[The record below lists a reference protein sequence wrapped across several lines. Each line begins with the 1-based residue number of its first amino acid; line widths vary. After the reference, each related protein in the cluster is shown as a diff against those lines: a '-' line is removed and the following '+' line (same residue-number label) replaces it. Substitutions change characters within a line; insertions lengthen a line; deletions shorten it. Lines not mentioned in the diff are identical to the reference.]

1 MSRGEDQKRVV
12 LSVLDRLLD
21 DEPGHSS
28 EAPLDDSLL
37 LRHTQQ
43 AIRRDLQ
50 DLLNSRIRC
59 VPWNPEW
66 KELPDSLLNYG
77 LPDFT
82 AAGMDAASNPD
93 KVLESIR
100 QTIER
105 WEPRLSGVRIR
116 QTTDNSYFNRVIKF
130 RIEAT
135 MMINEKKHVLFYESV
150 LEATTG
156 QFDVK

>member
-1 MSRGEDQKRVV
+1 MSRGDDAKRVV

-21 DEPGHSS
+21 DEPDRSD

-37 LRHTQQ
+37 LRYTQQ

-50 DLLNSRIRC
+50 DLLNTRIRC
-59 VPWNPEW
+59 VSWNPEW

-82 AAGMDAASNPD
+82 VAALDAASHPD

-105 WEPRLSGVRIR
+105 WEPRLTGVRIR
-116 QTTDNSYFNRVIKF
+116 QTSGDSYFNRVIKF

-135 MMINEKKHVLFYESV
+135 MMINEKKHVLMYESV

>member
-1 MSRGEDQKRVV
+1 MSRGEDQKRIV

-21 DEPGHSS
+21 EEPDHSG

-37 LRHTQQ
+37 LRYTQQ
-43 AIRRDLQ
+43 AVRRDLQ
-50 DLLNSRIRC
+50 DLLNARIRC
-59 VPWNPEW
+59 VPWNVEW
-66 KELPDSLLNYG
+66 KELSDSLLNYG

-82 AAGMDAASNPD
+82 AAGMDAASNPE

-116 QTTDNSYFNRVIKF
+116 QTSVDSYFNRVIKF

-135 MMINEKKHVLFYESV
+135 MIINETKHVLFYESV